1 MKMSPVS
8 FGSLFCFKVPWEKD
22 TESVEN
28 MLWAAFN
35 NNPKLK
41 GYDLQMGEGDIIQF
55 NTPENPEDG
64 SANNAKAKFSDFL
77 DQYHK
82 KNLPS
87 GSNKV
92 YLSNAYFTDVNNK
105 DLVRN
110 CCFITAATSEIETK
124 ILEAINSSNLLM
136 AARVSNKRK

>member
-41 GYDLQMGEGDIIQF
+41 GYDLQTAEGDIMQF
-55 NTPENPEDG
+55 NTKDKPFDG
-64 SANNAKAKFSDFL
+64 SVNNAKADFSDYL
-77 DQYHK
+77 DEFHK
-82 KNLPS
+82 ENLPA

-92 YLSNAYFTDVNNK
+92 YLSNAYFTDVKNK
-105 DLVRN
+105 NLVRN
-110 CCFITAATSEIETK
+110 CCFITAATSKDEDR
-124 ILEAINSSNLLM
+124 ILEALTSSNLFIT
-136 AARVSNKRK
+136 ARVSNKRK